1 MQQDDME
8 ISNEE
13 IISEEVHSLFHDAC
27 KAGNIRLCRTLIETG
42 RADVNLMDSSG
53 HTPLHKSILSKSL
66 QVTSLLLKCGA
77 EVNQCDREGN
87 TGLHYA
93 SYNGFYKL
101 VKCLCYF
108 GANPNSQN
116 KDGTTPL
123 HLAARYGYQKSC
135 QILVCCGSDINVQDR
150 VGQTP
155 LHVAALHNQRR
166 IVTMLLNF
174 HARIDIV
181 DAILDNPMHIAVSM
195 GHADIVK
202 QLLRANKD
210 RLELDCFSR
219 DTSRPNE
226 NVDIRSMTNAQNEKP
241 FDIALCQRC
250 PEILR
255 IMASDFTEK
264 HEVSRYSYH
273 RLHPARL
280 ALEDIENL
288 RGNSMNGANND
299 MITSLSNYN
308 GGDDTTSSEEDLPK
322 MMRKRGYSDNKNL
335 KYKYIH
341 SNLNETTPPSNTAD
355 SSPDE
360 DFEKDKLNESPRES
374 IHDEAIIST
383 GARFKPSCN
392 VSSRNVDN
400 ECNSLTPN
408 ESSTS
413 NSPPKGNTK
422 SNFFSRLLSKIFK
435 RKKKSSAK

>member
-1 MQQDDME
+1 
-8 ISNEE
+8 
-13 IISEEVHSLFHDAC
+13 
-27 KAGNIRLCRTLIETG
+27 
-42 RADVNLMDSSG
+42 
-53 HTPLHKSILSKSL
+53 
-66 QVTSLLLKCGA
+66 
-77 EVNQCDREGN
+77 
-87 TGLHYA
+87 
-93 SYNGFYKL
+93 
-101 VKCLCYF
+101 
-108 GANPNSQN
+108 
-116 KDGTTPL
+116 
-123 HLAARYGYQKSC
+123 
-135 QILVCCGSDINVQDR
+135 
-150 VGQTP
+150 
-155 LHVAALHNQRR
+155 
-166 IVTMLLNF
+166 MLLNF